1 MGSPLFRW
9 RLIALEA
16 SGPKTCSPADR
27 QALARLRSAPGAQGG
42 LQAAQEAR
50 RDHDALERTIARKQ
64 ALLNHFGTLKEIERA
79 GIPVVHIATVVPIS
93 LTIGAN
99 RIVPAV
105 GIPYPL
111 GDPGRGEETSKKI
124 RRELVERALKALM
137 TPVED
142 QTVFE

>member
-1 MGSPLFRW
+1 MV
-9 RLIALEA
+9 
-16 SGPKTCSPADR
+16 
-27 QALARLRSAPGAQGG
+27 
-42 LQAAQEAR
+42 
-50 RDHDALERTIARKQ
+50 
-64 ALLNHFGTLKEIERA
+64 KEIERA